1 MIDYQHTDAVTFSE
15 AVEKLYAILTMLRSP
30 EGCPWDR
37 EQSPADISRALLD
50 ETYEYIDALL
60 EQDMDACSEEIG
72 DVLLNAFMITRMHEE
87 AGDFSP
93 IDAINAV
100 CAKLIRRH
108 PHVFSHAQANDS
120 SEVLDLWNSIKENV
134 EGKKSHDEDFFSRVP
149 KSLPKLEEA
158 WEIQKKMRKVGFDWP
173 NIDGVIDKVDEEHK
187 ELLEAIAHR
196 ETNPSHVEEELG
208 DLLFAIV
215 NLARYLKISPSVAL
229 HRSNRKVRDRFNK
242 LAKIGAQRDIP
253 LSWEHV
259 DKLNDIWEEIK
270 LDEKSR

>member
-1 MIDYQHTDAVTFSE
+1 MIDYQHTNAVTFSE

>member
-93 IDAINAV
+93 NDAINAV

>member
-1 MIDYQHTDAVTFSE
+1 MIDYQHTDAATFSE

-60 EQDMDACSEEIG
+60 ENDMDACSEEIG

-187 ELLEAIAHR
+187 ELLEAIAKR
-196 ETNPSHVEEELG
+196 ETDPSHVEEELG

>member
-1 MIDYQHTDAVTFSE
+1 MISYTYTAKKNLSE
-15 AVEKLYAILTMLRSP
+15 ALMQLFDIVTLLRSP
-30 EGCPWDR
+30 DGCPWDR
-37 EQSPADISRALLD
+37 EQTYKSVGTNLLD
-50 ETYEYIDALL
+50 ETYEYLDSVIS
-60 EQDMDACSEEIG
+60 QDVEGMQEEIG
-72 DVLLNAFMITRMHEE
+72 DVFLNAMMLLEMHKEH
-87 AGDFSP
+87 GDVDT